1 MAKPK
6 ITEFYKENY
15 DNQVSRAE
23 DYANKQKAQVENIY
37 NNDVAKLESDANK
50 QSLAGENS
58 YYSAYADNA
67 VQRAINERNIRTS
80 MAKQGLTDSGLNRT
94 QLSAVELQKSNADL
108 AVGLQRQSFL
118 NNVRSKLNE
127 NKFALTKQKNEQINS
142 IDNILT
148 EQKNQIATS
157 EEQAKQSKMEEIIN
171 TIQTM
176 TDPTQVAGYIK
187 SVERQYGIDGAT
199 LAAYSHVITKKNY
212 NKYLKNENYY
222 KNRNTYKELHTSLAS
237 VDTTAAAGQTIAA
250 KQIKAWT
257 NGNKNATK
265 TQIKKLC
272 ASAGISYSDYLKFL
286 KDGQLFKKRED
297 ANTIAIAQAK
307 KASSS
312 SGSSGGG
319 KKKSSS
325 GKSGSNVNIDL
336 SDDTIDGLDSVKD
349 YDSAMKFIKDNG
361 GKTTFLMLPNEYARR
376 YKETDKYSSYENYL
390 KDKVI
395 NSFKKKSKKK
405 GK

>member
-15 DNQVSRAE
+15 NNQVSRAE

-50 QSLAGENS
+50 QTLAVENS

-80 MAKQGLTDSGLNRT
+80 MAKQGLADSGLNRT

-108 AVGLQRQSFL
+108 AVALQRQSFL

-127 NKFALTKQKNEQINS
+127 NKFELTKQKNEQING
-142 IDNILT
+142 IDNSLT
-148 EQKNQIATS
+148 EQRNQIATS
-157 EEQAKQSKMEEIIN
+157 EEQAKQTKMEEIIN

-187 SVERQYGIDGAT
+187 SVERQYGVDGAT
-199 LAAYSHVITKKNY
+199 LAAYSPVITKKNY

-222 KNRNTYKELHTSLAS
+222 KNRNTYKELHNSLAS
-237 VDTTAAAGQTIAA
+237 VDTTTASGQTIAA

-272 ASAGISYSDYLKFL
+272 ASAGISYTDYLKFL
-286 KDGQLFKKRED
+286 KDGQLFAKRE
-297 ANTIAIAQAK
+297 ASK
-307 KASSS
+307 KASSL

-325 GKSGSNVNIDL
+325 GKSGSDVNIDL

-361 GKTTFLMLPNEYARR
+361 GKTPFLMLPNEYARR

>member
-15 DNQVSRAE
+15 DNQIKRAE
-23 DYANKQKAQVENIY
+23 NYANTQKTQVENIY

-50 QSLAGENS
+50 QTIAGENS

-80 MAKQGLTDSGLNRT
+80 MAQQGITDSGLNRT
-94 QLSAVELQKSNADL
+94 QLSAVELQKANADL

-127 NKFALTKQKNEQINS
+127 NKFELTKQKNEQINS
-142 IDNILT
+142 IDNALT

-157 EEQAKQSKMEEIIN
+157 EEQAKQTKMEEIIN

-187 SVERQYGIDGAT
+187 SVERQYGVDGAT
-199 LAAYSHVITKKNY
+199 LAAYSPVITKKNY

-237 VDTTAAAGQTIAA
+237 VDTTSAAGQTIAA
-250 KQIKAWT
+250 KQIKAWA
-257 NGNKNATK
+257 NSNKKATK

-272 ASAGISYSDYLKFL
+272 ASAGISYSDYL
-286 KDGQLFKKRED
+286 
-297 ANTIAIAQAK
+297 IIC
-307 KASSS
+307 KA
-312 SGSSGGG
+312 
-319 KKKSSS
+319 
-325 GKSGSNVNIDL
+325 
-336 SDDTIDGLDSVKD
+336 
-349 YDSAMKFIKDNG
+349 
-361 GKTTFLMLPNEYARR
+361 
-376 YKETDKYSSYENYL
+376 
-390 KDKVI
+390 
-395 NSFKKKSKKK
+395 
-405 GK
+405 